1 MKLNISD
8 TIAAISTP
16 PGEGGIGIVRIS
28 GSDAESI
35 VNRIFRA
42 RGGHTH
48 FESQHLYY
56 GTVFDSTGDVPIDEC
71 LMVVMR
77 GPRSFTGEDIVEFHC
92 HGGQL
97 VIKKVLEAVL
107 RQGAR
112 LAEAGEF
119 TKRAFLNGKVDL
131 VQAEAI
137 IDMIRAKTDLALA
150 AAHDQLQGRFSTKLN
165 SIKVRLVDLLS
176 MIEAELDFPDEEGV
190 GIVTTS
196 EIEATLRDIKGDI
209 FEVLSTYEEGKVIR
223 DGIRVIILG
232 RPNVGKSTLLNI
244 LLKEERA
251 IVTPIPGTTRDV
263 IEEVLNLKGLP
274 ISLMDTAGLRDT
286 VDTVETIGLRLARER
301 LESAQLVLYTVDATS
316 YSDDDMGF
324 LSGIRDKKVIVV
336 VNKADLVKEDEIK
349 EACDFFKQWRVIWMS
364 AIKETGID
372 RLEEAIFEEATGHSY
387 LSEVGREITV
397 TNVRHKAALDG
408 AYESIGRALNTT
420 AKGLSGEF
428 LALELREAVE
438 RLGEITGEVTT
449 EDILGRIFNQ
459 FCVGK

>member
-1 MKLNISD
+1 
-8 TIAAISTP
+8 
-16 PGEGGIGIVRIS
+16 
-28 GSDAESI
+28 
-35 VNRIFRA
+35 
-42 RGGHTH
+42 
-48 FESQHLYY
+48 
-56 GTVFDSTGDVPIDEC
+56 
-71 LMVVMR
+71 
-77 GPRSFTGEDIVEFHC
+77 
-92 HGGQL
+92 
-97 VIKKVLEAVL
+97 
-107 RQGAR
+107 
-112 LAEAGEF
+112 
-119 TKRAFLNGKVDL
+119 
-131 VQAEAI
+131 
-137 IDMIRAKTDLALA
+137 
-150 AAHDQLQGRFSTKLN
+150 
-165 SIKVRLVDLLS
+165 

-209 FEVLSTYEEGKVIR
+209 FEVLSTYEEGKVVR